1 MNRPVSRLRPR
12 NPHVKNAA
20 LAGGMTLLLSF
31 CGLGL
36 YSLCLDRQAN
46 FEEKLVELDD
56 LKNERRVLLSHNK
69 KMRDRVTYLETDD
82 GVEEIAREK
91 LGLVRP
97 GELAYAVVPPPPDSF
112 TLTDEE
118 EGPHLDS
125 AEHKEEDREDFGLI
139 VRLLRGMFGTE
150 VPPKDAPT
158 EEKVSSGG
166 DRNYT
171 PGA

>member
-1 MNRPVSRLRPR
+1 MTRPTSRLHSR
-12 NPHVKNAA
+12 NPQIKNAA
-20 LAGGMTLLLSF
+20 LAGGMTLLLSV

-46 FEEKLVELDD
+46 FEEKLVELDS
-56 LKNERRVLLSHNK
+56 LKDERRTLLAHNK
-69 KMRDRVTYLETDD
+69 KLRDQVAYLETDD
-82 GVEEIAREK
+82 GVEEVAREK

-112 TLTDEE
+112 TEADEK

-125 AEHKEEDREDFGLI
+125 AEHQAENREDFGLI
-139 VRLLRGMFGTE
+139 VRLLRGIFGGE
-150 VPPKDAPT
+150 KEPV
-158 EEKVSSGG
+158 EEKVSQDS